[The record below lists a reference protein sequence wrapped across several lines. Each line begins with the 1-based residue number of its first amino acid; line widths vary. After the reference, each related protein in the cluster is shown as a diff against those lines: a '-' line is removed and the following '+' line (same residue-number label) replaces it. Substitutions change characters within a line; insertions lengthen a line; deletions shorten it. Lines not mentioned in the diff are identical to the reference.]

1 MKPPTPTPIL
11 RFIHVDNLAVLLQ
24 RGGLPAPGYV
34 PSDGLPHKVAHN
46 VELQAA
52 RSRTVIPCGPRGTV
66 HDYVPFYFGALSPML
81 LKLKTGQVEGY
92 NEGQAPL
99 IYLVSTAQAVEESG
113 AGFVFSDGHGYVAYT
128 EWFDDLNM
136 LSKVDWKAVAAQY
149 WGTQNDPT
157 GELKRRKQAEFLVHR
172 FCDWSLIQEIAVIN
186 EDMKARVE
194 AILKAFP
201 KDSWRVVRVKRE
213 WYY

>member
-1 MKPPTPTPIL
+1 MKPPTPTPIFRL
-11 RFIHVDNLAVLLQ
+11 VPVDNLTVLLQ
-24 RGGLPAPGYV
+24 RGGLHAPNHI
-34 PSDGLPHKVAHN
+34 PSDGLLYKVAHN

-92 NEGQAPL
+92 NDGQAPL
-99 IYLVSTAQAVEESG
+99 IYLVSTAQTVAGSG
-113 AGFVFSDGHGYVAYT
+113 SGFVFSDGHGYVAYT
-128 EWFDDLNM
+128 EWFDDLSM

-157 GELKRRKQAEFLVHR
+157 GELKRRKQAEFLIHR
-172 FCDWSLIQEIAVIN
+172 FCDWSLIQDIAVIN

-194 AILKAFP
+194 AILNGFP
-201 KDSWRVVRVKRE
+201 KNLRRVVKVKRE